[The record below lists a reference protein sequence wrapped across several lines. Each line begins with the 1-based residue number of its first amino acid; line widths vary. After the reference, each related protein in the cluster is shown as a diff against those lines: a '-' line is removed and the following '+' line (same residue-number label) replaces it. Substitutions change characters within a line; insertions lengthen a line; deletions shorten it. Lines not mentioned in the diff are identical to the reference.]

1 MKKTIFAMAITA
13 LLSTSA
19 MAQNDSVNNR
29 PKRMDPTEMVQKR
42 TEGTAK
48 RYGLNEEQTAKLLE
62 LNKKYAKN
70 MRPMRPMRPRGEG
83 QPPRQGN
90 DSVKQQRPNVRPQV
104 NNDERRK
111 KMEEEMTAYNKELQ
125 SIMTEEQ
132 YKSYQADMQKRML
145 RRPEG
150 KKD

>member
-1 MKKTIFAMAITA
+1 MKKTIIAMAIATVF
-13 LLSTSA
+13 STSA
-19 MAQNDSVNNR
+19 MAQKDSTNNR
-29 PKRMDPTEMVQKR
+29 PKRMDPTEMVTKR

-83 QPPRQGN
+83 QGPRPGN
-90 DSVKQQRPNVRPQV
+90 DSLRQQRPNTRPEAQ
-104 NNDERRK
+104 NDDRRK

-150 KKD
+150 KKE